1 MRYGT
6 KTQFARQTAGGRRYY
21 LSGFLIKLGIGFLA
35 DVWVGLV
42 IIAAALCLGVAGYR
56 IYKFWR
62 DTRP

>member
-1 MRYGT
+1 MEPRHGLLSRLLE
-6 KTQFARQTAGGRRYY
+6 AAVVIA
-21 LSGFLIKLGIGFLA
+21 LSGFLIKLGISFLA

-42 IIAAALCLGVAGYR
+42 IIAVVSCLGVAGYR

>member
-1 MRYGT
+1 MEP
-6 KTQFARQTAGGRRYY
+6 RRGLLSRLLEAAVIIA

-35 DVWVGLV
+35 DVWLGLV
-42 IIAAALCLGVAGYR
+42 IITVAICLGVAGYH

>member
-1 MRYGT
+1 MEPRRSLL
-6 KTQFARQTAGGRRYY
+6 ARLLEAAVIIA
-21 LSGFLIKLGIGFLA
+21 LSGFLIKLGVGFLA

-42 IIAAALCLGVAGYR
+42 IIAVVSCLGVGGYR

>member
-1 MRYGT
+1 MEP
-6 KTQFARQTAGGRRYY
+6 RRGLLSRLLEVAIIIA
-21 LSGFLIKLGIGFLA
+21 LSGFLIKLGISFLA

-42 IIAAALCLGVAGYR
+42 IIAAVSCLGFAGYR

>member
-1 MRYGT
+1 MEPRHGLLSRLLE
-6 KTQFARQTAGGRRYY
+6 AAVIIA
-21 LSGFLIKLGIGFLA
+21 LSGFLIKLGISFLA

-42 IIAAALCLGVAGYR
+42 IIAVVSCLGVAGYR

>member
-1 MRYGT
+1 MEPRRSLL
-6 KTQFARQTAGGRRYY
+6 ARLLEAAVIIA

-42 IIAAALCLGVAGYR
+42 IIATAICLGVAGYR

>member
-1 MRYGT
+1 MEP
-6 KTQFARQTAGGRRYY
+6 RRGLLTRLLEAAVIIA

-42 IIAAALCLGVAGYR
+42 IIAVISCLGVAAYR

-62 DTRP
+62 DTPP

>member
-1 MRYGT
+1 MEPRRSLL
-6 KTQFARQTAGGRRYY
+6 ARLLEAAAIIA

-42 IIAAALCLGVAGYR
+42 IIAVVSCLGVTGYR

-62 DTRP
+62 DTHP

>member
-1 MRYGT
+1 MEPRRSLL
-6 KTQFARQTAGGRRYY
+6 ARLLEAAIVIA

-42 IIAAALCLGVAGYR
+42 IIAVVSCLGVTGYR

>member
-1 MRYGT
+1 MEPRRSLL
-6 KTQFARQTAGGRRYY
+6 ARLLEAAVIIA

-42 IIAAALCLGVAGYR
+42 IIAVISCLGVAGYR
-56 IYKFWR
+56 IYKFWQ

>member
-1 MRYGT
+1 MEP
-6 KTQFARQTAGGRRYY
+6 RRGLLTRLLEAAVIIA

-42 IIAAALCLGVAGYR
+42 ILAVISCLGAAGYR
-56 IYKFWR
+56 LYKFWR

>member
-1 MRYGT
+1 MEPRRSLL
-6 KTQFARQTAGGRRYY
+6 ARLLEAAVIIA

-42 IIAAALCLGVAGYR
+42 IIAVAICLGVAEYR

>member
-1 MRYGT
+1 MEPRHGLLSRLLEAAVII
-6 KTQFARQTAGGRRYY
+6 AR
-21 LSGFLIKLGIGFLA
+21 SGFLIKLGISFLA

-42 IIAAALCLGVAGYR
+42 IIAVVSCLGVAGYR

>member
-1 MRYGT
+1 MEP
-6 KTQFARQTAGGRRYY
+6 RRGLLSRLLEVAIIIA
-21 LSGFLIKLGIGFLA
+21 LSGFLIKLGISFLA

-42 IIAAALCLGVAGYR
+42 IIAVVSCLGVAGYR

>member
-1 MRYGT
+1 MEPRRSLL
-6 KTQFARQTAGGRRYY
+6 ARLLEAAVIIA

-42 IIAAALCLGVAGYR
+42 IIAVVSCLGGAGYR

>member
-1 MRYGT
+1 MI
-6 KTQFARQTAGGRRYY
+6 A

-42 IIAAALCLGVAGYR
+42 IIAVVICLGVAGYR

-62 DTRP
+62 DTRL

>member
-1 MRYGT
+1 MEPRHGLLSRLLE
-6 KTQFARQTAGGRRYY
+6 AAVIIA
-21 LSGFLIKLGIGFLA
+21 LSGFLIKLGISFLA

-42 IIAAALCLGVAGYR
+42 IIAVVSCLGVAGYL

>member
-1 MRYGT
+1 MEPRRSLL
-6 KTQFARQTAGGRRYY
+6 ARLLEAAVIIA

-42 IIAAALCLGVAGYR
+42 IIAVVSCLGVAGYR
-56 IYKFWR
+56 IYKFWQ

>member
-1 MRYGT
+1 MEP
-6 KTQFARQTAGGRRYY
+6 RRG
-21 LSGFLIKLGIGFLA
+21 LLTRLLEAAVIIALNGFLIKLGIGSLA

-42 IIAAALCLGVAGYR
+42 IIAVISCLGVAGYR

>member
-1 MRYGT
+1 MEPRRSLL
-6 KTQFARQTAGGRRYY
+6 ARLLEVAVIIA

-35 DVWVGLV
+35 DVWVGLA
-42 IIAAALCLGVAGYR
+42 IIAVVSCLGVPGYR